1 MRRESERCKI
11 FEVRLCL
18 AYMVVKE
25 LVLTLPL
32 EKRAWA
38 SWFSRA
44 LGRGVGDAADAI
56 SKMSDR
62 RSAKFDA

>member
-25 LVLTLPL
+25 LVLALAL
-32 EKRAWA
+32 LKRALAWWIRSSA
-38 SWFSRA
+38 R
-44 LGRGVGDAADAI
+44 RDVADEPTL
-56 SKMSDR
+56 
-62 RSAKFDA
+62 

>member
-1 MRRESERCKI
+1 M

-44 LGRGVGDAADAI
+44 LALGRGVGDAADAI
-56 SKMSDR
+56 SKMIDR

>member
-1 MRRESERCKI
+1 M
-11 FEVRLCL
+11 

-56 SKMSDR
+56 SKMIDR